1 MNKYSTVL
9 FDLDGTVADT
19 APDLKRAADHVLS
32 GLGRRTLSEEE
43 AYRTA
48 PLGMTAMLKASLGD
62 DIGRYDVEELKTGFL
77 RYYRQN
83 IHAATR
89 LYPGIRE
96 VLSAIRESQLLWGI
110 VTNKPMFLTE
120 ELVASFPELSGPAV
134 IIAGDSVVRH
144 KPDPEPVLRAIE
156 LTVGIWRVRH
166 WQRRQRR
173 ENLRGGDASRSSVP
187 HLAVTQ
193 TAGTDVSC
201 TGCPEDGDLGRAS
214 ALLFPP
220 GIAAVEFM
228 NYLVAASSPVEFR
241 ILELQDE
248 FSVNHDINQI
258 YKLALLGVQLIKNKS

>member
-156 LTVGIWRVRH
+156 LTLWGYGGYGTGSVVKGGRIYEAETPLDLLSLIW
-166 WQRRQRR
+166 Q
-173 ENLRGGDASRSSVP
+173 
-187 HLAVTQ
+187 
-193 TAGTDVSC
+193 
-201 TGCPEDGDLGRAS
+201 
-214 ALLFPP
+214 
-220 GIAAVEFM
+220 
-228 NYLVAASSPVEFR
+228 
-241 ILELQDE
+241 
-248 FSVNHDINQI
+248 
-258 YKLALLGVQLIKNKS
+258 

>member
-110 VTNKPMFLTE
+110 VTNKPMFLTR
-120 ELVASFPELSGPAV
+120 ELIETFPELASPAAV
-134 IIAGDSVVRH
+134 VAGDSVERH
-144 KPDPEPVLRAIE
+144 KPDPEPVLKAIE
-156 LTVGIWRVRH
+156 LTGSAPGTTLMV
-166 WQRRQRR
+166 
-173 ENLRGGDASRSSVP
+173 GDALSDVESAVRAGARGA
-187 HLAVTQ
+187 LALWGYGSYS
-193 TAGTDVSC
+193 TAGNIAGGEFYKAAT
-201 TGCPEDGDLGRAS
+201 PLDL
-214 ALLFPP
+214 LP
-220 GIAAVEFM
+220 
-228 NYLVAASSPVEFR
+228 
-241 ILELQDE
+241 
-248 FSVNHDINQI
+248 
-258 YKLALLGVQLIKNKS
+258 LIRQ

>member
-156 LTVGIWRVRH
+156 LTGSEPGATLMVGDSLSDVK
-166 WQRRQRR
+166 
-173 ENLRGGDASRSSVP
+173 S
-187 HLAVTQ
+187 AVS
-193 TAGTDVSC
+193 AG
-201 TGCPEDGDLGRAS
+201 
-214 ALLFPP
+214 
-220 GIAAVEFM
+220 AAGV
-228 NYLVAASSPVEFR
+228 
-241 ILELQDE
+241 
-248 FSVNHDINQI
+248 
-258 YKLALLGVQLIKNKS
+258 LALWGYGGYGTGSVVKGGRIYEAETPLDLLSLIWQ

>member
-96 VLSAIRESQLLWGI
+96 VLSAIRESQRLWGI

-156 LTVGIWRVRH
+156 LTGSAPGATLMVGDSLSDVKSAVSAGAAGVLAQAETPLDLLSLIW
-166 WQRRQRR
+166 Q
-173 ENLRGGDASRSSVP
+173 
-187 HLAVTQ
+187 
-193 TAGTDVSC
+193 
-201 TGCPEDGDLGRAS
+201 
-214 ALLFPP
+214 
-220 GIAAVEFM
+220 
-228 NYLVAASSPVEFR
+228 
-241 ILELQDE
+241 
-248 FSVNHDINQI
+248 
-258 YKLALLGVQLIKNKS
+258 

>member
-96 VLSAIRESQLLWGI
+96 VLSAIRKSQLLWGI

-156 LTVGIWRVRH
+156 LTGSAPGATLMVGDSLSDVK
-166 WQRRQRR
+166 
-173 ENLRGGDASRSSVP
+173 S
-187 HLAVTQ
+187 AVS
-193 TAGTDVSC
+193 AG
-201 TGCPEDGDLGRAS
+201 
-214 ALLFPP
+214 
-220 GIAAVEFM
+220 AAGV
-228 NYLVAASSPVEFR
+228 
-241 ILELQDE
+241 
-248 FSVNHDINQI
+248 
-258 YKLALLGVQLIKNKS
+258 LALWGYGGYGTGSGVKGGRIYEAETPLDLLSLIWQ